1 MSEQVGDLIKKA
13 KTAAGLIQAD
23 LAKAVEGFATSDAG
37 KAERGKEAGSPD
49 PLEVAKGDEAASKS
63 QAATDEAPS
72 APKEAAKS
80 AEGEAPLTADEK
92 ALLTLYRAANADTRK
107 VAKYLLKSEKQL
119 VPGVMSMFAGLIK
132 NGGVNSENPLA
143 KMMDVGGPNGDN
155 PFSGMLGPLMGMMSG
170 LLTKKGDSENQD
182 VPTPDSLMVF
192 TYLYSVSIYILML
205 SYYFWQIRTD
215 IKPEQPE
222 SSQSEQSEQKK

>member
-49 PLEVAKGDEAASKS
+49 PLEVAKGDEAASES
-63 QAATDEAPS
+63 QAATEEAPS
-72 APKEAAKS
+72 APKEAAKN
-80 AEGEAPLTADEK
+80 AEGKASLTADEK

-119 VPGVMSMFAGLIK
+119 VPSVMSMFAGLIK
-132 NGGVNSENPLA
+132 NGGDNSENPLA

-155 PFSGMLGPLMGMMSG
+155 PFSGMLGPLMGMMGG

-215 IKPEQPE
+215 IKPEQPK